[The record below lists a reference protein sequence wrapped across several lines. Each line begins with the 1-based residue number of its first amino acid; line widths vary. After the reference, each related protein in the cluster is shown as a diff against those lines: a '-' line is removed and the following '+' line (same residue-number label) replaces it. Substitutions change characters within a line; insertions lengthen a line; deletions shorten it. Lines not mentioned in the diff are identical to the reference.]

1 MISPRVRSKVHP
13 RVLVRVHALQAEDL
27 WPDEKPFTEL
37 KSSLINLHLRLDTWE
52 TCLACTS
59 DLPSVIW
66 MSSAGKA
73 AYPASSMDSRR
84 LNQPEQIAAVLK
96 VYWTGVGS
104 RLLAGSHKCHKY
116 QKYVYIYFFTYIFI
130 WYIMHVSVHWKHQ
143 KDTISTNNLT
153 VSAGAATRT
162 WCAEGTLTDYGNIP
176 IFSNCVMTSCK
187 GLRSYSILS
196 KEATWT

>member
-13 RVLVRVHALQAEDL
+13 RVLVRAHALQAEDL

-96 VYWTGVGS
+96 VYWTGVGGIT
-104 RLLAGSHKCHKY
+104 LLAGSHKCHKY
-116 QKYVYIYFFTYIFI
+116 QKYVYIYTYI
-130 WYIMHVSVHWKHQ
+130 H
-143 KDTISTNNLT
+143 ISTLIHNARICSLEAPKRYNKHKQSDCLC
-153 VSAGAATRT
+153 R
-162 WCAEGTLTDYGNIP
+162 C
-176 IFSNCVMTSCK
+176 SNQDMMRWRYTQR
-187 GLRSYSILS
+187 LR
-196 KEATWT
+196 

>member
-27 WPDEKPFTEL
+27 WPDEKPLTEL

-96 VYWTGVGS
+96 VYLTGVGIT
-104 RLLAGSHKCHKY
+104 LLAGSHKCHKY
-116 QKYVYIYFFTYIFI
+116 QKYVYMYTYI
-130 WYIMHVSVHWKHQ
+130 YIFLQ

-176 IFSNCVMTSCK
+176 IFSNRVMTSCK

-196 KEATWT
+196 KEAT